1 MPHEYYEPEFDV
13 SLFLSP
19 NTMGCNKEQTK
30 EAKDT
35 VNYFTGP
42 FVSLCGYLTDCLGSL
57 GYIGYIPTYVYDTL
71 TSCLYPPTETQNQ
84 TVSLR

>member
-30 EAKDT
+30 DAKDT
-35 VNYFTGP
+35 VNCFTGP
-42 FVSLCGYLTDCLGSL
+42 FVSLCGCLTDGLGNLGLLLGS
-57 GYIGYIPTYVYDTL
+57 IGYVPTYLCDKL
-71 TSCLYPPTETQNQ
+71 TSCFYTPTEP
-84 TVSLR
+84 